1 MSDGYTALMAASE
14 EGNASISELL
24 LREGKANANQAKALK
39 RARRDDP
46 DRETKEKQTIYSV
59 YTLEPCFLSLSLSLS
74 LSHSLSLYLHLS
86 IVSPTRISF
95 VNSTLIHY
103 FLKLTFLFGIDI

>member
-59 YTLEPCFLSLSLSLS
+59 YTLEPYESLCVCFFGNIFSFLGNLSERSWTTTCIFRS
-74 LSHSLSLYLHLS
+74 
-86 IVSPTRISF
+86 
-95 VNSTLIHY
+95 
-103 FLKLTFLFGIDI
+103 